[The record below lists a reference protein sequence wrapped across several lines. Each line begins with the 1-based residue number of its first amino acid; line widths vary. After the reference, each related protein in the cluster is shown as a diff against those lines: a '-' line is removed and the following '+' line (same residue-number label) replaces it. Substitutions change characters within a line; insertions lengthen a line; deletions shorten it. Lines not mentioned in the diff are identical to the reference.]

1 MTTHDAVRVRAQ
13 GEVDDE
19 TVVRLLTKVGAA
31 CDRLGLPA
39 AEGTLTVVRAAAHHV
54 RLPWSATVRLVV
66 GGTVVIAHAEEATP
80 GELADR
86 LEDRVLAR
94 AGQRARHRTAAPP
107 PWRTDPRT

>member
-1 MTTHDAVRVRAQ
+1 MTTRDAVRVRAQ

-19 TVVRLLTKVGAA
+19 TVARLLTKVGAA

-39 AEGTLTVVRAAAHHV
+39 VEGTLTVVKAAAHHV

-66 GGTVVIAHAEEATP
+66 GDTVVIAHAEEATA

-94 AGQRARHRTAAPP
+94 AGQRSRRRTAAPP
-107 PWRTDPRT
+107 PWRADPRP